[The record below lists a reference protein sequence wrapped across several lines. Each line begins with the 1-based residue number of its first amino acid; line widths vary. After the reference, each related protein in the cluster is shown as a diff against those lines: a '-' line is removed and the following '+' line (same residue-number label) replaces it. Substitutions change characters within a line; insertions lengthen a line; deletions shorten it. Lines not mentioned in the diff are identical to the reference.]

1 MLHTE
6 VQHVENKIINTTVGR
21 VIFNAAL
28 PKDMPFVNGMLKK
41 KGLQQLVQ
49 RCYLTT
55 GIENTVEMLDSL
67 KQMGFTYATRSGMSI
82 GIQDLI
88 IPQDKADARPRRPA
102 TR

>member
-1 MLHTE
+1 M
-6 VQHVENKIINTTVGR
+6 GR

-28 PKDMPFVNGMLKK
+28 PKGMPFVNGMLKK

-55 GIENTVEMLDSL
+55 GLENTVEMLDSL

-88 IPQDKADARPRRPA
+88 IPQEKVDARRPRPA
-102 TR
+102 TK